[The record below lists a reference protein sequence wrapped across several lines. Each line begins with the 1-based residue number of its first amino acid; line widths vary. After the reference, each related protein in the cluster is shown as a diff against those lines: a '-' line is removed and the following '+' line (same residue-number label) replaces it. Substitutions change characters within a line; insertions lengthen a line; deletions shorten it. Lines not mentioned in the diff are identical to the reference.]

1 MSDNYYHEEEIL
13 GKAYDARLMKRLLQY
28 VKPYRHLM
36 IMGIAGSIIVSGFEL
51 SLPYIVKSTIDGPIA
66 RSDLKGMINMSL
78 IFLGLLLGSFL
89 VDYGKIYILNLL
101 GQRAMRDLRMQIF
114 KHVET
119 LSLRFFDKN
128 PVGRL
133 MTRITND
140 VQVLNELFA
149 SGVVAVAGDIFL
161 LLGIVVLMIILNW
174 KLTLLIF
181 ITIPILFG
189 IAHNFRTRIREIYR
203 YIRSRLARLNSYLQE
218 NLSGMRTI
226 QIYNREHK
234 NFETFRELNADL
246 RKGTLNAIFQYALF
260 FPGVQMTSAIGIAIL
275 IWYGGGGV
283 IRNVMTIGTL
293 ILFIQ
298 YVNRFFQ
305 PIRELSE
312 KYNILQASMA
322 SSERIFKLL
331 DTKPL
336 ITNPPVPASSPKL
349 SHSIEFKNVW
359 FAYEN
364 DEYVLHDVSF
374 NVPKGQSVA
383 IVGATG
389 AGKTSLINLLC
400 RFYDYNRGAITID
413 GVELRDFKIQ
423 DLRSIIGLVLQD
435 VFLFYG
441 DIAGNIR
448 LGMDHLTDK
457 DIETV
462 CRIVNAHDFIK
473 AFPKGYKQEVRE
485 RGATFSQGQKQLLAF
500 ARALA
505 FDPKL
510 LILDEAT
517 SSIDTA
523 TEILIQD
530 ALKKLLSKR
539 TSIVIAHRLSTIRN
553 ADKII
558 VMHKGR
564 VHETGSHLEL
574 IEKNGLYRRLY
585 ELQYRHMEGL

>member
-1 MSDNYYHEEEIL
+1 MSDIYYHEEEVL
-13 GKAYDARLMKRLLQY
+13 GKAYDARLMRRLLHY
-28 VKPYRHLM
+28 VKPYRHLL
-36 IMGIAGSIIVSGFEL
+36 ILGITGSIIVSGFEL
-51 SLPYIVKSTIDGPIA
+51 TLPYIIKSTIDGPIA
-66 RSDLKGMINMSL
+66 RADFRGMLIMSL
-78 IFLGLLLGSFL
+78 LYLGLLVGTFL

-101 GQRAMRDLRMQIF
+101 GQKAMRDLRMQVF
-114 KHVET
+114 EHVES
-119 LSLRFFDKN
+119 LSLKFFDKN

-161 LLGIVVLMIILNW
+161 LVGIVVLMIVLNW
-174 KLTLLIF
+174 KLALLVF
-181 ITIPILFG
+181 ITLPLLLG
-189 IAHNFRTRIREIYR
+189 VAHNFRTRIREIYR
-203 YIRSRLARLNSYLQE
+203 DIRSRLARLNSYLQE

-226 QIYNREHK
+226 QVYNRECK
-234 NFETFRELNADL
+234 NYETFRDLNSQL
-246 RKGTLNAIFQYALF
+246 RKGNLDAIFQYAVF
-260 FPGVQMTSAIGIAIL
+260 FPGVQLTSAIGIGIL

-283 IRNVMTIGTL
+283 IKNLMTIGTL

-312 KYNILQASMA
+312 KYNILQSSMA

-336 ITNPPVPASSPKL
+336 ITNPPDPETAPKL
-349 SHSIEFKNVW
+349 MHSIEFKNVW
-359 FAYEN
+359 FAYDK

-374 NVPKGQSVA
+374 TVSKGQSVA

-400 RFYDYNRGAITID
+400 RFYDYNRGMITID
-413 GVELRDFKIQ
+413 GVELRKFRIQ
-423 DLRSIIGLVLQD
+423 ELRSIIGLVLQD

-448 LGMDHLTDK
+448 LGRDNLTDE
-457 DIETV
+457 DIENV
-462 CRIVNAHDFIK
+462 CRTVNAHEFIN
-473 AFPKGYKQEVRE
+473 AFPKGYRQEVRE
-485 RGATFSQGQKQLLAF
+485 RGATLSQGQKQLLAF

-530 ALKKLLSKR
+530 ALRKLLSRR

-564 VHETGSHLEL
+564 VHETGSHQEL
-574 IEKNGLYRRLY
+574 IDKNGLYRRLY
-585 ELQYRHMEGL
+585 ELQYRHMEGM